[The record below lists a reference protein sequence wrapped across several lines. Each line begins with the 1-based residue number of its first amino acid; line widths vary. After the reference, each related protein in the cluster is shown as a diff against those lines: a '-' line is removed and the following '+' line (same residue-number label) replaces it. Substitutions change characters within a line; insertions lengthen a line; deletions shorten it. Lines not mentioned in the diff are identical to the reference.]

1 MVGDESCPSALG
13 HDIYMIIVMPV
24 GICQSQVE
32 LIIFLS
38 SRTQPAETQ
47 PAEYSRVALNPV
59 ATICIWLLN

>member
-24 GICQSQVE
+24 GIPQSQVE

-38 SRTQPAETQ
+38 SQTQPVD
-47 PAEYSRVALNPV
+47 YSRVVLNLV
-59 ATICIWLLN
+59 VTICIWLLN